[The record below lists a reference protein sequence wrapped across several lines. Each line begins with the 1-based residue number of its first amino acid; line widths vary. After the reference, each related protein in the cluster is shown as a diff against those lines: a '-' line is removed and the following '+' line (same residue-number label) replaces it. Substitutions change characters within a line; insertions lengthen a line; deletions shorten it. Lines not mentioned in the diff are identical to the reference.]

1 MEPVY
6 PSREA
11 AETAFAERVNRGKLK
26 TYREYG
32 ISLIMGPREGAR
44 FRDAYDERWYLNCHC
59 NGGVF
64 NLGHRNPQVIAA
76 VRAAL
81 EHYDIGN
88 HHLISGPR
96 AALAAKLA
104 ASTEQRLPAT
114 VFGVS
119 GGEASD
125 LAIKLARAHTGR
137 PTIISMQGGYHGHTG
152 LALAAGEARFR
163 EPFGPNLPGF
173 RQVPFNDLAAL
184 ERAVHDQTAAVI
196 VEPIPATLGMPLPQP
211 GYLKAVERLCHERGA
226 LFLLDEVQ
234 TGLGRTGT
242 AWYFLQEDL
251 RPDGLITGKGLSGGI
266 YPMSAT
272 LLTHE
277 LHSFFDEHPFI
288 HVSTFGGSELGCAA
302 ASTVLD
308 IISEPAFLARVRALS
323 ERFAEGLAGA
333 PFELRRKGLFM
344 ALKLPAED
352 AGLMAAKLLYDAGIY
367 TLYAAHDTSVV
378 QFLPPLIISDAEAD
392 ELIRRVR
399 QTLG

>member
-11 AETAFAERVNRGKLK
+11 AEEAFAERVNRGKLL
-26 TYREYG
+26 TYREFG
-32 ISLIMGPREGAR
+32 ISLIMGSREGAR
-44 FRDAYDERWYLNCHC
+44 FHDAYDGRSYINCHS

-64 NLGHRNPQVIAA
+64 NLGHRNPAVIAA

-81 EHYDIGN
+81 DDYDIGN
-88 HHLISGPR
+88 HHLISGER
-96 AALAAKLA
+96 AALAEQLA
-104 ASTEQRLPAT
+104 VSTEQRLPAT

-125 LAIKLARAHTGR
+125 LAIKLARAHTRR
-137 PTIISMQGGYHGHTG
+137 PTIISMRGGYHGHTG
-152 LALAAGEARFR
+152 LALAAGEPRFR

-173 RQVPFNDLAAL
+173 RQVPFNDLTAL
-184 ERAVHDQTAAVI
+184 ERAVNDETAAVI
-196 VEPIPATLGMPLPQP
+196 LEPIPATLGMPLPQP
-211 GYLKAVERLCHERGA
+211 GYLKAVEDLCHARGA
-226 LFLLDEVQ
+226 LLLLDEVQ

-242 AWYFLQEDL
+242 VWYFLQEGL
-251 RPDGLITGKGLSGGI
+251 QPDCLITGKGLSGGI
-266 YPMSAT
+266 YPISAT
-272 LLTHE
+272 LMTRE

-302 ASTVLD
+302 ARTVLA
-308 IISEPAFLARVRALS
+308 IVSEPDFLGRVAALS
-323 ERFAEGLAGA
+323 ERFAEGLAGG

-344 ALKLPAED
+344 ALKLPAEG
-352 AGLMAAKLLYDAGIY
+352 AGMMAAKLLYEAGIY

-392 ELIRRVR
+392 AIIQCVR